1 MFQEH
6 RLFTILVVLAL
17 LSSRPIAQSTAS
29 SLRPPQQQG
38 VVVLKGLYEKSK
50 EFSDDRLR
58 IETQTEIARLLWRY
72 DEPSARRYFT
82 DAYKAIDQM
91 EDEEHSI
98 PIFNSPK
105 MTLRG
110 EVLWAAMSQDSA
122 LGEALIQA
130 MPKIEVEKRA
140 EAKRERRKLYLWVA
154 RFLIAKEP
162 KRAAKIIQNNLDGT
176 ITMEFASTLRTFREK
191 EPLVADDLLR
201 QWLLKRQVNAENPTG
216 DFLILS
222 IYFRPSEEK
231 PDNKGSNDTAQE
243 LAPTLIEPLLD
254 FAFHVM
260 TLHGE
265 QEQKQSAN
273 PQRKRFLMGDMI
285 NVGIIASL
293 LPLFE
298 KHRPEQAGIIRAH
311 LGQAAN
317 TLPSE
322 IRNGAPPPRPKTI
335 EELISEAQKEK
346 DDFLRDFH
354 YREAAEL
361 AGKAGDYD
369 RALEIAGRIPNPDRR
384 PNISLI
390 REMGAHDAIKKG
402 NVSEAYRAAKD
413 LPEVDERAALF
424 SQIALKAFEKSDLQR
439 ANELLSVAEKL
450 VEKTATSP
458 KQASALLQIAS
469 TKAAINWGRAFESA
483 KAAIEAINALYANP
497 STKPRFDY
505 FHNTNSFREN
515 LGVLARHDFQRAL
528 SLAQAIEKTEISV
541 QAQLSVCAGVL
552 AENATAR

>member
-1 MFQEH
+1 MFQEN
-6 RLFTILVVLAL
+6 RLFTVLVVLAL
-17 LSSRPIAQSTAS
+17 LSAHPIAQSTAS
-29 SLRPPQQQG
+29 SLRPPQQQA

-50 EFSDDRLR
+50 EFSDDSLR

-72 DEPSARRYFT
+72 DEPSARRYFA
-82 DAYKAIDQM
+82 DAYKTIDQM

-105 MTLRG
+105 MRLRR
-110 EVLWAAMSQDSA
+110 EVLGAAMTRDSA

-130 MPKIEVEKRA
+130 MPKIEDEKKA
-140 EAKRERRKLYLWVA
+140 EAKGERRKHYLWVA
-154 RFLIAKEP
+154 GFLIAKDP
-162 KRAAKIIQNNLDGT
+162 KRSAKIIQDNLDGA
-176 ITMEFASTLRTFREK
+176 ITMELAGTLRTLREK

-201 QWLLKRQVNAENPTG
+201 QWLLKRQVNTENPTS

-222 IYFRPSEEK
+222 IYFRPSEEE
-231 PDNKGSNDTAQE
+231 PDNSGSKATAKE
-243 LAPTLIEPLLD
+243 LAPMLIEPLLD

-260 TLHGE
+260 ILHGE

-273 PQRKRFLMGDMI
+273 PPRKRFLMGDMI

-311 LGQAAN
+311 LGQAEN

-322 IRNGAPPPRPKTI
+322 IRNSALPPRPKTI

-346 DDFLRDFH
+346 DDFLRDFR

-361 AGKAGDYD
+361 AGNAGDYD
-369 RALEIAGRIPNPDRR
+369 RALEIAGKIPNPDRR
-384 PNISLI
+384 PNISLM

-413 LPEVDERAALF
+413 LPEADERAALF

-458 KQASALLQIAS
+458 KQASALLQITS

-483 KAAIEAINALYANP
+483 KVAIEAINALYANP
-497 STKPRFDY
+497 SSKPRFDY

-528 SLAQAIEKTEISV
+528 SLAQAIEKKEISV

-552 AENATAR
+552 GEKAIAR